1 MVAPRS
7 GKTQLLPGEWLCYQ
21 REARSGIPNV
31 PVIAIGSITV
41 RAPLLGRERRGSLL
55 KPSPQT
61 QTPGFEHHPV
71 LAGVACWVGDVPPGF
86 TVDFLGVRTRVKFT
100 EGMVPGGAA
109 ERGPH
114 FGQPPLPP
122 FDEEYFE
129 WIDVI
134 EAVKA
139 ARGGFVMVELG
150 AGYGRWLVRAVAA
163 LRRFNPLPF
172 RLVAV
177 EAEPTHFEWLHEHLR
192 DNDIHPAE
200 QTLIEAAVNATGD
213 PVRFYVG
220 DPSGWY
226 GQAIAPGAPV
236 HRLWRV
242 FLGMRAALGWRPRAG
257 EWDGRTL
264 SVRGITLDS
273 ILHRLPRVDL
283 VDLDV
288 QGAELD
294 VLGACIERLDAQ
306 VKRIHIGTHGAD
318 IESGLREVF
327 GGRGWQLVNDY
338 PSQSRSATPYGEI
351 EFQDGVQT
359 WVNPRP

>member
-1 MVAPRS
+1 
-7 GKTQLLPGEWLCYQ
+7 L
-21 REARSGIPNV
+21 N
-31 PVIAIGSITV
+31 
-41 RAPLLGRERRGSLL
+41 
-55 KPSPQT
+55 PSPQT

-71 LAGVACWVGDVPPGF
+71 LAGVACWEGDVPPGF

-109 ERGPH
+109 ERGPY

-163 LRRFNPLPF
+163 LLRFNPLPF

-192 DNDIHPAE
+192 DNDIDPKG
-200 QTLIEAAVNATGD
+200 QTLIEVAVNATGE
-213 PVRFYVG
+213 PVKFYVG
-220 DPSGWY
+220 NPSGWY
-226 GQAIAPGAPV
+226 GQAIAPGTPA
-236 HRLWRV
+236 HRLWRIFLRARS
-242 FLGMRAALGWRPRAG
+242 FLGARRTRAG
-257 EWDGRTL
+257 DQDGGTMP
-264 SVRGITLDS
+264 VRGITLDT
-273 ILHRLPRVDL
+273 ILDPLPRVDL
-283 VDLDV
+283 IDLDV
-288 QGAELD
+288 QGAELE
-294 VLGACIERLDAQ
+294 VLGASVERLDAR
-306 VKRIHIGTHGAD
+306 VKRVHIGTHGAD
-318 IESGLREVF
+318 IEDGLRALF
-327 GGRGWQLVNDY
+327 RGHGWRLVNDY

-359 WVNPRP
+359 WVNPRL